1 MPDER
6 ERLAA
11 LEREVQTI
19 KEMLVRMEKKMD
31 AQQENYAT
39 RSELSEM
46 LRIRDIQIEH
56 LNNRI
61 ITTEANQTW
70 LWRSVAGA
78 VIVAVMATLWFS
90 SKHLGGV

>member
-56 LNNRI
+56 LNNRL

-90 SKHLGGV
+90 SKHIGGV